1 MAPATNAEP
10 RRVASGCTSDH
21 SAKIN
26 PTQQEELDSIQ
37 AMASLYILVA
47 SQYMENGTTTINH
60 REEISVEVDGSNV
73 DDLLFLSLCYETL
86 IRKEQFEAALASFAE
101 DSVRVI

>member
-1 MAPATNAEP
+1 MAPATDAEP

-21 SAKIN
+21 SAKMT
-26 PTQQEELDSIQ
+26 PQQQAECESRQ
-37 AMASLYILVA
+37 AMASLHIA
-47 SQYMENGTTTINH
+47 SQYMEIGTKTIYL
-60 REEISVEVDGSNV
+60 REDISFEVDCNNV
-73 DDLLFLSLCYETL
+73 DDFLFLSLCSETL